1 MFMTLDGNEKLWHT
15 QVLEGKGSS
24 KGDTRALLSPSTY
37 SSTEAKQGCR
47 HFPALIR
54 PIPRL
59 RRLESGGSASGVG
72 VATSIG

>member
-1 MFMTLDGNEKLWHT
+1 MFMTLHGNEKLWHT
-15 QVLEGKGSS
+15 QVLEGKRL
-24 KGDTRALLSPSTY
+24 KQRRYKSPSFPFY

-59 RRLESGGSASGVG
+59 RRLESGGSTSGVG